1 MVIGGGTHLRV
12 PKGRHRVTPLA
23 VNAHA
28 EQAHTWENTPG
39 ISNSTS
45 TGLRQR
51 ITFGPAVCPVA

>member
-1 MVIGGGTHLRV
+1 MVIGGASHFRF
-12 PKGRHRVTPLA
+12 PNGRHRVTPLA
-23 VNAHA
+23 VSAHA

-51 ITFGPAVCPVA
+51 VTRGPAVCPVA